1 MFVRIILVISILS
14 CLANPIITSV
24 HATGRLKKFQLYES
38 SILLM
43 ILPISYIS
51 LKFFDTRPISVFIIH
66 ILIEIIAQYIRL
78 KIVLPMIKFDLG
90 VYVKEVLFKIIPV
103 IIIAPIIPLWVFF
116 TVEQNLFTF
125 VSVCLISVFSVSI
138 SIYLLGLSKAERNFI
153 NKKVLSFIK

>member
-1 MFVRIILVISILS
+1 
-14 CLANPIITSV
+14 
-24 HATGRLKKFQLYES
+24 
-38 SILLM
+38 
-43 ILPISYIS
+43 
-51 LKFFDTRPISVFIIH
+51 
-66 ILIEIIAQYIRL
+66 
-78 KIVLPMIKFDLG
+78 MIKFDLG